1 MLKGSVD
8 FHIPLNANRCL
19 YFSLIPVSRAS
30 FSLSL
35 IIQAVAQGGN
45 GKLGVTTGRKLRK
58 AVLLEKGRDSQGR
71 PVNCDVEGLVTHHKN
86 WSRPGQVLVQVTF
99 ERWALNRVPVHLST
113 VPCKISLEGCV
124 ALMSLSF

>member
-8 FHIPLNANRCL
+8 FHIPLKANRCL

-45 GKLGVTTGRKLRK
+45 GKLGSQQGESLGRLSCWRREGI
-58 AVLLEKGRDSQGR
+58 VKGDQ
-71 PVNCDVEGLVTHHKN
+71 
-86 WSRPGQVLVQVTF
+86 
-99 ERWALNRVPVHLST
+99 
-113 VPCKISLEGCV
+113 
-124 ALMSLSF
+124 